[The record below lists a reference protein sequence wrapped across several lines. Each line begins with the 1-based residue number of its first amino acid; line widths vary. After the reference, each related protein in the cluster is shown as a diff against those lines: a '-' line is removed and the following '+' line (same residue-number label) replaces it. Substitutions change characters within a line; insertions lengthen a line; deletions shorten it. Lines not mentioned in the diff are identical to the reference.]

1 METPE
6 IWIRCIGV
14 DENFHICHPD
24 SEICKCGIKVKTKKD
39 REVEAI
45 WNRYSCYECT
55 Y

>member
-24 SEICKCGIKVKTKKD
+24 SEICKCGIKVKTN
-39 REVEAI
+39 EI
-45 WNRYSCYECT
+45 GWQQECWRDG
-55 Y
+55 